1 MQRSESA
8 SAPDSQS
15 PDIDQSS
22 TTSGYFSE
30 MEFQRDDSDESM
42 EEELSSSCEASSSSQ
57 NNSCVL
63 TEKERSRSQTNWQ
76 HGYFQAE
83 PDVASV
89 KSVSPFRQKSNATQG
104 RSAAT
109 LIASKWNATTIGS
122 RSAYEEQLQSNRR
135 TFIPKQNGRSQAK
148 MQLHYSEAVPSL
160 AGFERIYGNKTGY
173 GDQFASTIGSSS
185 ESFDSD
191 KTFDELFSGPYGP
204 TSLARKL
211 LKKAEKERREE
222 SKQRMAVANSKMRSK
237 WPMYQTRYSPEVLTE
252 TAVNSKDLFALSTTP
267 WYEQGYEMSLITPVD
282 ALQPTSE
289 EWNETGDGVSRQCT
303 TLTSSRE
310 LETAPVQGEND
321 EMLQLN
327 GDLTLS
333 PNESEPGDSFDSL
346 SLARKLLKKAEK
358 GRREESKQRMAVAN
372 SKMRSKW
379 PMYQTRYSPE
389 MLTETA
395 VNSKDLFALST
406 TPWYEQGYEMSL
418 ITPVDA
424 LQPTSEEWNE
434 TGDGVSR
441 QCTTLTSSREL
452 ETAPIQGE
460 NDEMLQLNADL
471 TSSPNESE
479 PGDSFDSLSLARKL
493 LKNKDRPL
501 DIKRSILIT
510 NPNVWSNRPLFQ
522 TRYSPEVLSETVVS
536 SNEQHPLATS
546 ELRLSIESKPI
557 PAVNE
562 SEIEITESLQTTPA
576 IEQQAHMQSSKC
588 IDPTTDIRNVS
599 IEEKPQSPQHL
610 DDSISVPAAPLSDAL
625 NEIIISES
633 ALSEYSNDKPIG
645 EEKCPTAH
653 VSPEPLIQQTNI
665 ENVLIEEKRVSP
677 PESPQNMVDS
687 MKAPVTSQSDLWN
700 NPALR
705 DHRYSKL
712 FLEFTTPPVSPAEFI
727 VSSNSSNVLIEQPTI
742 WPTQSLEDK
751 YLSAV
756 STPAGLSDVNTPA
769 ASQSDVN
776 EILISVPPD
785 PSVETTSSLP
795 PPASA
800 ISADIMPLLE
810 KPNAVPM
817 PNPLRPTA
825 SRPNSSVKGQKRSY
839 NRNNK
844 IHIQSNELIDL
855 ALPVGTII
863 QTPSNAARINPDQM
877 IFDQKT
883 SNIQMASKSSLKL
896 RVTNEVTP
904 NQINP
909 AKRKRTENLQRFKS
923 SVSNETG
930 ANSTTTG
937 VASLK
942 RTHTE
947 HLSPHVP
954 AKVQKVQKPAQTNM
968 KNISASSTSANI
980 ATPRTDVKNCAAVAG
995 VSRDGQNSGDP
1006 SFAECVLFL
1015 KRNNVS
1021 VFKVPQNPSQLPPKP
1036 SQVLPPNWDKYMRVL
1051 QQNNVSVERLNKNI
1065 SRN

>member
-211 LKKAEKERREE
+211 LKKAEKE
-222 SKQRMAVANSKMRSK
+222 
-237 WPMYQTRYSPEVLTE
+237 
-252 TAVNSKDLFALSTTP
+252 
-267 WYEQGYEMSLITPVD
+267 
-282 ALQPTSE
+282 
-289 EWNETGDGVSRQCT
+289 
-303 TLTSSRE
+303 
-310 LETAPVQGEND
+310 
-321 EMLQLN
+321 
-327 GDLTLS
+327 
-333 PNESEPGDSFDSL
+333 
-346 SLARKLLKKAEK
+346 
-358 GRREESKQRMAVAN
+358 RREESKQRMAVAN